1 MVSEW
6 FREVFDET
14 YFDVYGLSLER
25 APAEVDFIEQALGLP
40 AGAAILDLAC
50 GHGRHAIELARR
62 GYEVAGLDLSRTLLS
77 KAAEMANEA
86 GVKVELIEE
95 DMRAIP
101 ETWAARFDAV
111 INCFTAWGYFETDA
125 ENEKEIEAVARSLKL
140 EGRLFLD
147 TINRE
152 HIIRDFRSKMWGE
165 SPDGVVSL
173 DATRLDLTKGRAET
187 ERQIVYP
194 DGKRVEHRL
203 SVRLFTLAEVRSMLK
218 RHHLAVRETFG
229 DWQGGEYGIDSRRMI
244 VLAEREK

>member
-1 MVSEW
+1 MGSEW

-14 YFDVYGLSLER
+14 YFEVYGLSLER
-25 APAEVDFIEQALGLP
+25 TPAEVDFIEQALGLP
-40 AGAAILDLAC
+40 AGGAVLDLAC

-77 KAAEMANEA
+77 KAAEMAGEA

-111 INCFTAWGYFETDA
+111 INCFTAWGYFDSDG
-125 ENEKEIEAVARSLKL
+125 ENEKVIEAVARSLKL
-140 EGRLFLD
+140 EGRFFLD

-152 HIIRDFRSKMWGE
+152 HIIRDFRPKRWGE
-165 SPDGVVSL
+165 SPEGVLSF
-173 DATRLDLTKGRAET
+173 DATTLDLTKGRADT

-194 DGKRVEHRL
+194 DGRRVEQAV
-203 SVRLFTLAEVRSMLK
+203 SVRLFTLAEVRSMFE
-218 RHHLAVRETFG
+218 RHHLAVRETYG
-229 DWQGGEYGIDSRRMI
+229 NWEGGEYGTDSPRMI
-244 VLAEREK
+244 LLAEREK